1 MLIRPFILAASISLG
16 VITMAACEDT
26 ASPPAVPPAP
36 AASVSLDWQ
45 HEAGGLV
52 AASRMSPLA
61 AGRVYAA
68 VGVAQYRAAR
78 AAGVN
83 EQIEGATYDA
93 RMGAV
98 AGASVQVLSFL
109 FPAAADTLERK
120 LAARM
125 AAMSGNAQMEFTRG
139 VAIGRQAGTESV
151 ERLKV
156 DGFTKPWTG
165 TVQSGAGI
173 WVPVTMPPAGILLG
187 SVTPYFLTSGSQ
199 FRPAAPTFGS
209 ATFNTDLNEVVQ
221 FTKNRTPD
229 QLALAR
235 SWDYAAGTTTPV
247 GYWNK
252 TAAQYI
258 AEKGLDELAATRVFG
273 LMHAT
278 VFDAL
283 IACWDAKYHYWMI
296 RPYQASTDVALA
308 LAAPNHPAFPSGH
321 SCVSAS
327 AARVLAEYFP
337 EHGDDLARLVED
349 AGMSRIYAGIHY
361 RFDVVAGQKLGVQ
374 VAEWAIN
381 KNGL

>member
-1 MLIRPFILAASISLG
+1 M
-16 VITMAACEDT
+16 
-26 ASPPAVPPAP
+26 
-36 AASVSLDWQ
+36 
-45 HEAGGLV
+45 
-52 AASRMSPLA
+52 
-61 AGRVYAA
+61 
-68 VGVAQYRAAR
+68 
-78 AAGVN
+78 
-83 EQIEGATYDA
+83 
-93 RMGAV
+93 
-98 AGASVQVLSFL
+98 
-109 FPAAADTLERK
+109 
-120 LAARM
+120 
-125 AAMSGNAQMEFTRG
+125 
-139 VAIGRQAGTESV
+139 
-151 ERLKV
+151 
-156 DGFTKPWTG
+156 
-165 TVQSGAGI
+165 
-173 WVPVTMPPAGILLG
+173 
-187 SVTPYFLTSGSQ
+187 
-199 FRPAAPTFGS
+199 
-209 ATFNTDLNEVVQ
+209 Q